1 MPVGRSRRRRHRVL
15 AALLVLLVLAAGY
28 TAADLGGRSAAENQ
42 LARALRSKTH
52 AGAASATISSFPF
65 LFDLL
70 VRGDVS
76 EVDVQLLDVPIG
88 KLEVSRV
95 LVLAT
100 DLQIDRHALF
110 SSRKV
115 RVTSIA
121 SAKVQVTVTAAELSK
136 AIGRRVALQGP
147 DTIKV
152 AVGPIMLPATIGIA
166 DGHLLTIGEGGL
178 RLLDIDLS
186 TSPAIPR
193 CAMTLVVTS
202 GSATLSCR
210 VAPVPASLVSAISAK
225 A

>member
-1 MPVGRSRRRRHRVL
+1 
-15 AALLVLLVLAAGY
+15 VLAAGY

-152 AVGPIMLPATIGIA
+152 AIGPIMLPATIGIA

>member
-1 MPVGRSRRRRHRVL
+1 M
-15 AALLVLLVLAAGY
+15 LAAGY

-166 DGHLLTIGEGGL
+166 DGHLLTLGEGGL

>member
-1 MPVGRSRRRRHRVL
+1 
-15 AALLVLLVLAAGY
+15 VLAAGY

>member
-1 MPVGRSRRRRHRVL
+1 MPVGRSRRRKHRVL
-15 AALLVLLVLAAGY
+15 AAVLVLLVLVAGY
-28 TAADLGGRSAAENQ
+28 TAADLGGRAVAENQ
-42 LARALRSKTH
+42 LARALLSKTH
-52 AGAASATISSFPF
+52 AGTASATISSFPF

-70 VRGDVS
+70 ARG
-76 EVDVQLLDVPIG
+76 EVGRIDVQLLDVPIG
-88 KLEVSRV
+88 RLEVSRI
-95 LVLAT
+95 LVTAR

-115 RVTSIA
+115 RVTSIS
-121 SAKVQVTVTAAELSK
+121 SAQVKVTVTAAELSK
-136 AIGRRVALQGP
+136 VIGRRVALEAP
-147 DTIKV
+147 DTIKIGI
-152 AVGPIMLPATIGIA
+152 GPIMLPATISIA

-178 RLLDIDLS
+178 RLLDIDLT
-186 TSPAIPR
+186 TSAAIPR